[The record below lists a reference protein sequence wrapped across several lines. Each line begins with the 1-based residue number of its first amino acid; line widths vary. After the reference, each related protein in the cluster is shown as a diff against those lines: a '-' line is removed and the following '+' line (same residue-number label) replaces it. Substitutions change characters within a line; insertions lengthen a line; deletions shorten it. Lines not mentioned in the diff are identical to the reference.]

1 MPISAAG
8 KASRPLSA
16 TRRRNGFTL
25 IELMVVL
32 VIVGLMSAAVV
43 LALPDPGGGLVGE
56 AERFAARARAAQE
69 RAVMDNRPMALR
81 LVADGYAFEWA
92 VRGEWQPLD
101 AAPFVP
107 QRWREGTVAKAADD
121 RIVFD
126 STGFADPFQVTLSR
140 EGEQL
145 AVDIADGGEIRVR
158 R

>member
-1 MPISAAG
+1 MPTSAAG
-8 KASRPLSA
+8 KADNPP
-16 TRRRNGFTL
+16 RNGFTL

-43 LALPDPGGGLVGE
+43 LALPEPGGGLTGE

-69 RAVMDNRPMALR
+69 RAIMDNRPVALR
-81 LVADGYAFEWA
+81 LTAAGYAFEWA

-101 AAPFVP
+101 ARPFEA
-107 QRWREGTVAKAADD
+107 QRWREGTKAAAADD

-126 STGFADPFQVTLSR
+126 STGFADPLEVMLSR
-140 EGEQL
+140 DGDRV
-145 AVDIADGGEIRVR
+145 AVEVADGGDIRVR

>member
-1 MPISAAG
+1 MPTSAAG
-8 KASRPLSA
+8 KADIPCG
-16 TRRRNGFTL
+16 NGFTL

-43 LALPDPGGGLVGE
+43 LALPEPGGGLAGE

-69 RAVMDNRPMALR
+69 RAIMDNRPVALR
-81 LVADGYAFEWA
+81 LTPAGYAFEWA

-101 AAPFVP
+101 AAPFQP
-107 QRWREGTVAKAADD
+107 QRWREGTRAAAADD

-126 STGFADPFQVTLSR
+126 STGFADPLEVTLSR
-140 EGEQL
+140 DDDRL
-145 AVDIADGGEIRVR
+145 AVELADGGDIRVR